1 MTHKKL
7 AGIFSTR
14 KRLSDGT
21 MRVYWYHRASGNR
34 LPGDYGSPEFLTAY
48 LDANRLAPKDRNGR
62 ADTNRTAPQDR
73 SCTVHQP
80 PNPP

>member
-1 MTHKKL
+1 MTQKKL

-34 LPGDYGSPEFLTAY
+34 LPGDYGSPEFLTAF
-48 LDANRLAPKDRNGR
+48 LEAERLASP
-62 ADTNRTAPQDR
+62 DTHNVGTLRPSAAFP
-73 SCTVHQP
+73 
-80 PNPP
+80 